1 MKDQNIALLK
11 LHLLQF
17 LGSSSL
23 NLVGLLFT
31 YQDMQIPS
39 LFNAITQ

>member
-1 MKDQNIALLK
+1 MALLK
-11 LHLLQF
+11 PYRVQF

-23 NLVGLLFT
+23 NPVGLLFT